1 MLAPAQPIFMRVV
14 ASTVTDRR
22 AWREITLESKMFG
35 RILPRD
41 DQFFELFDQ
50 LAAHLAT
57 TAKMLDAL
65 FGDIQHM
72 EEHARAIKDI
82 EHKADLLTVT
92 INQRIDKTFITPI
105 DREDIHTLASRL
117 DDVIDLLDGVA
128 RRLSMLHIT
137 VVRPRARQLTNVL
150 CRATNEIQTA
160 VSEMRK
166 PLLVNQHVALIKR
179 LEEEGDA
186 IYHDAV
192 GALFAGTPEPLEV
205 LKWKEMYDTLE
216 RAIDSC
222 MAVAQVL
229 QSISL
234 KNA

>member
-1 MLAPAQPIFMRVV
+1 ML
-14 ASTVTDRR
+14 
-22 AWREITLESKMFG
+22 G
-35 RILPRD
+35 RLLPRD

-72 EEHARAIKDI
+72 EDHVKAIKDI
-82 EHKADLLTVT
+82 EHKADLLTAT
-92 INQRIDKTFITPI
+92 INQRIDKSFITPI

-117 DDVIDLLDGVA
+117 DDVIDLLDGA
-128 RRLSMLHIT
+128 SRRLEMLHIS
-137 VVRPRARQLTNVL
+137 VVHPRAKQLTSVL
-150 CRATNEIQTA
+150 CRAGNEIQVA

-166 PLLVNQHVALIKR
+166 PPLVNQHVALIKH

-186 IYHDAV
+186 IYQDAV
-192 GALFAGTPEPLEV
+192 GALFAGNPDPLEV

-222 MAVAQVL
+222 MGVAQVL